1 MKQHLVSIHKS
12 LSTHCGF
19 DLCPKKYKY
28 LADPVLLDKV
38 FSSQVPQ
45 IELEVK
51 RPRHL
56 DENDF
61 MHTTNCMECNRE
73 FLLPVETPVCTSCRG
88 VYQ

>member
-1 MKQHLVSIHKS
+1 MKQHLVLIHKS
-12 LSTHCGF
+12 LSNCGF

-56 DENDF
+56 DENDS
-61 MHTTNCMECNRE
+61 MHTTNCIECKVE
-73 FLLPVETPVCTSCRG
+73 FLLPIATPVCTSCRG